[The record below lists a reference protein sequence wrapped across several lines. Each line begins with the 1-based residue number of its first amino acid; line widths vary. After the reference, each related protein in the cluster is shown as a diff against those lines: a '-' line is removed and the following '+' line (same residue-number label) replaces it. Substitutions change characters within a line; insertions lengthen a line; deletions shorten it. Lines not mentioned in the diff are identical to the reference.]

1 MSGSAGLA
9 GGESSSKMA
18 RRRAGLPGLGGGEEP
33 RTRVLELEEGAGL
46 GQELST
52 SGTWRGRSALEGP
65 GTSEVDAASLEEGAG
80 AGGDG
85 GEVGLVE
92 LLISGFCS
100 IVKRQVMIK
109 VAETQDYKGT
119 WHQVQVVGL

>member
-1 MSGSAGLA
+1 MQ
-9 GGESSSKMA
+9 
-18 RRRAGLPGLGGGEEP
+18 P
-33 RTRVLELEEGAGL
+33 RWRKELE
-46 GQELST
+46 
-52 SGTWRGRSALEGP
+52 EGP
-65 GTSEVDAASLEEGAG
+65 GTSEVGAASLEEGAG